1 MLPIIRNYL
10 TDVRSHLH
18 LDPAIEKQVIGE
30 LYTYFQEKIAELQEK
45 GLSEKVAARVAVKS
59 FGRTKVVARLMYEAY
74 SKGDWSEAL
83 LSALPHILVAVLFVT
98 HLWYHP
104 VLAPISFALLV
115 GVTLFGW
122 WHGKP
127 NWLYSWIGYAM
138 LPMMIGGYASL
149 AVLERTVSFIFT
161 GNGSLP
167 SIWILLLVFVFI
179 ALSLW
184 VIIRTTVRVVKRD
197 WILASLM
204 LAPLPVLGSWL
215 FNIEQMGGLFQG
227 NTTTFYQ
234 WDVSMALVLVVL
246 AVASATFVRLRKRLF
261 KGIALMTLVFIS
273 MTIIGHILWENQGFF
288 GFLAI
293 SILSLLFLISPL
305 LLKVRIDQGQ
315 SREETWWSGDWI
327 EHPSG
332 MK

>member
-1 MLPIIRNYL
+1 MLPEIRNYL
-10 TDVRSHLH
+10 DDVRSHLH
-18 LDPAIEKQVIGE
+18 LDPAIEKQVVIE
-30 LYTYFQEKIAELQEK
+30 LYTYFQEKISDLRK
-45 GLSEKVAARVAVKS
+45 TGLSEKAAARTAVKS
-59 FGRTKVVARLMYEAY
+59 FGRTKVVARLMYESY
-74 SKGDWSEAL
+74 SKGDWGEAL
-83 LSALPHILVAVLFVT
+83 LSALPHLMVAGLFIT

-104 VLAPISFALLV
+104 ILAPISFVILV
-115 GVTLFGW
+115 GVTLYGW

-127 NWLYSWIGYAM
+127 NWLYSWIGYAL
-138 LPMMIGGYASL
+138 LPLMIGGYASF
-149 AVLERTVSFIFT
+149 AVFEQTVFFMFG
-161 GNGSLP
+161 GNGTLP
-167 SIWILLLVFVFI
+167 SIWILLCVFAFI
-179 ALSLW
+179 AFSLW
-184 VIIRTTVRVVKRD
+184 VIIRTTIRVVKRD

-204 LAPLPVLGSWL
+204 LAPLPVIGSWL
-215 FNIEQMGGLFQG
+215 FHIEQMGGLFQG
-227 NTTTFYQ
+227 NSAAFYQ
-234 WDVSMALVLVVL
+234 WDASMGMVLVVL

-305 LLKVRIDQGQ
+305 LLKAKIDQGQ
-315 SREETWWSGDWI
+315 SREETWWSGDWL